1 MIPKH
6 SHAPGEIRPTPPPRQ
21 KNLSANVSAIG
32 SVVLAAGTL
41 VLAACS
47 WPGFSGLDGPP
58 LDYRQACGR
67 QCLANAEQCT
77 LSLSRRNRERQFE
90 LERARQNWVICM
102 RQTDG
107 SQCIPPPDFVAEPG
121 HCGDT
126 IDDCLA
132 ACDIGLDDVLITRR

>member
-1 MIPKH
+1 M
-6 SHAPGEIRPTPPPRQ
+6 
-21 KNLSANVSAIG
+21 
-32 SVVLAAGTL
+32 LAAAASLT
-41 VLAACS
+41 LAACS

-77 LSLSRRNRERQFE
+77 LNLSRRNRERQFE
-90 LERARQNWVICM
+90 LARAHQNAVICM

-107 SQCIPPPDFVAEPG
+107 SQCILPPDFVADPG